1 MIVCKLF
8 FVFQYK
14 SSHWVLLNFL
24 SQKSPSAV
32 ILGVVEPILFLSFY
46 TCSNDET
53 SNTRME
59 RGSGP
64 RIWLFI
70 HHHPFKRFLEVHH
83 LWMRHGVIEIQMF
96 SLFSPD
102 RWFSDAIGI
111 VLICCCSI
119 VAKTLWCPKADSVLF
134 PRPPMARKLRCRR
147 RVWCRSPC
155 LRWIKRLHYCHVSP
169 WKFFDSHSTP

>member
-8 FVFQYK
+8 VVFQHK

-24 SQKSPSAV
+24 SQKSPNAV

-119 VAKTLWCPKADSVLF
+119 VAKPFDA
-134 PRPPMARKLRCRR
+134 LRLTAYCFQGH
-147 RVWCRSPC
+147 
-155 LRWIKRLHYCHVSP
+155 RWPGNFAVVGESGVPLAWLKHL
-169 WKFFDSHSTP
+169 

>member
-1 MIVCKLF
+1 MIVSKLF
-8 FVFQYK
+8 VVFQHK

-32 ILGVVEPILFLSFY
+32 ILGGVEPILFLSFY
-46 TCSNDET
+46 TLAATMRHPTPEWSEVL
-53 SNTRME
+53 
-59 RGSGP
+59 GP
-64 RIWLFI
+64 VFDYLFMI
-70 HHHPFKRFLEVHH
+70 ILYRPLEVHH

-147 RVWCRSPC
+147 RVWY
-155 LRWIKRLHYCHVSP
+155 RLLL
-169 WKFFDSHSTP
+169 K

>member
-1 MIVCKLF
+1 MIVSKLF
-8 FVFQYK
+8 VVFQHK

-32 ILGVVEPILFLSFY
+32 ILGVVEPILFLSFC

-59 RGSGP
+59 RGFGP

-70 HHHPFKRFLEVHH
+70 YHHPFKRSLEVHH

-102 RWFSDAIGI
+102 IWFSDAIGI

-147 RVWCRSPC
+147 RVC
-155 LRWIKRLHYCHVSP
+155 LQPSFKGGGTSYVYTTNFCLY
-169 WKFFDSHSTP
+169 

>member
-8 FVFQYK
+8 VVFQHK

-119 VAKTLWCPKADSVLF
+119 VAKTLWCPKADSVQFL
-134 PRPPMARKLRCRR
+134 RPPMARKLRCRR
-147 RVWCRSPC
+147 RVWATPSHISRHQRIV
-155 LRWIKRLHYCHVSP
+155 RWPAGS
-169 WKFFDSHSTP
+169 W